1 MEKLT
6 QKQKEYKEKME
17 KALNPFEN
25 FDPDNF
31 EPLATAKEKESI
43 YRKRIVPPKE
53 LPTFGLKPKEIM
65 EGQMI
70 GMYESKQDIL
80 RATVSLPNPLKQYVG
95 LSTPAKSLSSNCNG
109 VTCVT
114 VPNAFGYG
122 TVFPS

>member
-43 YRKRIVPPKE
+43 YRKRIVPPKG

-70 GMYESKQDIL
+70 GMYESKQDIYL
-80 RATVSLPNPLKQYVG
+80 ILAHRCNDLQKQIDELKN
-95 LSTPAKSLSSNCNG
+95 LIK
-109 VTCVT
+109 
-114 VPNAFGYG
+114 
-122 TVFPS
+122 